1 MPVNIARLYCTMVV
15 DNAQSVADP
24 AVVFLVHVNHPF

>member
-24 AVVFLVHVNHPF
+24 AVVHVNHPF